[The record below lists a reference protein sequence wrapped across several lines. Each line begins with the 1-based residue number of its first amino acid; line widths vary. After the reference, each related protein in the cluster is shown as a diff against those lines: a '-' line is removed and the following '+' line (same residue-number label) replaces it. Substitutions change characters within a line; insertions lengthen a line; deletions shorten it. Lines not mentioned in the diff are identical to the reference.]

1 MQRRFPSIITPSLVI
16 IMGVKAR
23 KKEIQKATN
32 NKNNQSGSKNIT
44 YKGNRLEMYA
54 QQ

>member
-1 MQRRFPSIITPSLVI
+1 ME
-16 IMGVKAR
+16 VKAR

-44 YKGNRLEMYA
+44 FAIGVTLLIHDL
-54 QQ
+54 